1 MKSLTDGLAAR
12 LADGATRLCR
22 CWLIVRADGTRRG
35 FTDHDENVV
44 FDGTRFDPA
53 GGFSASADAAGSGF
67 AAGGLDIAGAL
78 SAASLDEG
86 DLSAGLYDGARVELW
101 AGDWTSVE
109 DRVRLR
115 VGTLGEVTQAD
126 GAFRAE
132 GARSRSGPR
141 RDGGACH
148 RATLRRRSRRPAL
161 RGRARVPSGDGGGD
175 DRREGANRL
184 RCVGLTHAAG
194 WFTAGRLVFA
204 SGANAGQASEIRAHA
219 AGGVLDLW
227 RVPAR
232 AVAAGDV
239 VRVTPGCDKTF
250 ATCGRSSATATISA
264 ASRSC
269 RATISPCSPG
279 AAPAAAACSERRLS
293 GGRRR

>member
-86 DLSAGLYDGARVELW
+86 DLSAGLYDGARVEFW
-101 AGDWTSVE
+101 AVDWTSVE

-132 GARSRSGPR
+132 VRGLAQALDETVGRVIAPR
-141 RDGGACH
+141 CDADLG
-148 RATLRRRSRRPAL
+148 
-161 RGRARVPSGDGGGD
+161 
-175 DRREGANRL
+175 DRRCGVGLASHRVTVAVTAVEGANRL
-184 RCVGLTHAAG
+184 RCVGLTHTAG

-250 ATCGRSSATATISA
+250 ATC
-264 ASRSC
+264 
-269 RATISPCSPG
+269 RAKFGNGDNFRGFPFVPG
-279 AAPAAAACSERRLS
+279 NDFTLFARGGTGGS
-293 GGRRR
+293 GLL